1 LTVLGLRWR
10 FWLFVLVVAA
20 LTSAASLAMFIFWSN
35 LGAPIEIIEQQD
47 VGHIVQNDG
56 RLWIH
61 FRVLRTRTCLADASH
76 FLVNEILVDGKP
88 EPVVIPVVQDGPVP
102 FEGLGISV
110 FTLSV
115 PLPTGVVA
123 LKAGSPWRFITK
135 RIDTCGPFGR
145 IFPHSS
151 QTEPLPINV
160 DQLRAAP
167 GVPVTSA
174 VRPGAPKTVIS
185 NSPIATQGPG
195 R

>member
-1 LTVLGLRWR
+1 MTVLGLRWR
-10 FWLFVLVVAA
+10 FWLFVAAVAA
-20 LTSAASLAMFIFWSN
+20 TTSAATLVMYIFWANQGS
-35 LGAPIEIIEQQD
+35 PVEIIEQQD

-88 EPVVIPVVQDGPVP
+88 EPVVIPILQDGPVP
-102 FEGLGISV
+102 FEDLGITA

-115 PLPTGVVA
+115 PLPSGVVS
-123 LKAGSPWRFITK
+123 LKAGTPWRFLTK
-135 RIDTCGPFGR
+135 RVDRCGPFGLL
-145 IFPHSS
+145 FPHRS
-151 QTEPLPINV
+151 QTEPLQINV

-174 VRPGAPKTVIS
+174 PRPGAPKTVIS